1 MTARPY
7 HFAAIVG
14 GAIAG
19 SVAAEILADH
29 GIHVVVIE
37 QNQRPYGKIEDGLPR
52 WHLEQRNQEYS
63 RIDARLKKPG
73 VFFLPCTKLG
83 RDLDFQDLC
92 DNWGFSVVIL
102 ANGAWRDRELGIPGA
117 QEFIGKGLVYQNPFI
132 YWYNHKNEEGYT
144 GPSYQAPDEAL
155 VVGGGLASI
164 DVVKILQLENY
175 ERVLRARGVQTDV
188 YELEKKGVPT
198 VCKIHG
204 IVPEDL
210 GVKGCLLIYRRRG
223 QDMPLAQPPE
233 NATPDQIAKT
243 EAIRQKMLRLAQEK
257 YLFRVQDRRVPTGLL
272 VEDGRLVGLKVAE
285 TKVEGR
291 KAEPIPGSEYQLRAP
306 LVVSSIGSMPEK
318 ISGVVTKGEY
328 YDFSE
333 EGLPRYLESDR
344 VFGVGNVVTGKGN
357 IRSSLVNSQEV
368 TANLIA
374 SYIGIADEVSAS
386 ARFYA
391 GAESQ
396 AAAQA
401 QAVRDR
407 VRVTPG
413 LSDLEVAAIEQ
424 RIRSLQERVGYTGDY
439 ESWIANMT
447 PPVTTGQVKFAEESI
462 HQSSPSS
469 AALNCAACHGGMPQ
483 QDWPD

>member
-1 MTARPY
+1 MTDRPY
-7 HFAAIVG
+7 HFVAIVG

-19 SVAAEILADH
+19 SVAAEILAGH

-37 QNQRPYGKIEDGLPR
+37 QNERPYGKIEDGLPR
-52 WHLEQRNQEYS
+52 WHWEQREQEYS
-63 RIDARLKKPG
+63 RIDARLRKPG
-73 VFFLPCTKLG
+73 IFFLPRTRLG

-92 DNWGFSVVIL
+92 DNWGFSAVVL
-102 ANGAWRDRELGIPGA
+102 ANGAWRERELGIPGA
-117 QEFIGKGLVYQNPFI
+117 EAFIGKGLVYQNSFV
-132 YWYNHKNEEGYT
+132 YWYNHKNEVGYA
-144 GPSYQAPDEAL
+144 GPRYQAPDDAL
-155 VVGGGLASI
+155 VVGGGLASM

-175 ERVLRARGVQTDV
+175 ERALRARGVQTDL
-188 YELEKKGVPT
+188 YELEKKGIPA
-198 VCKIHG
+198 VCKMHD
-204 IVPEDL
+204 VAPEDL
-210 GVKGCLLIYRRRG
+210 SVKGCLLIYRRREL
-223 QDMPLAQPPE
+223 DMPLAQPPE
-233 NATPDQIAKT
+233 NATLDQITKT
-243 EAIRQKMLRLAQEK
+243 EAVRQKMLRLAQEK
-257 YLFRVQDRRVPTGLL
+257 YLFRIQDRRVPTGLL
-272 VEDGRLVGLKVAE
+272 VEDGWLVGLKVAE
-285 TKVEGR
+285 TMVESR

-306 LVVSSIGSMPEK
+306 LVISSMGSMPEK

-368 TANLIA
+368 TTNLIG
-374 SYIGIADEVSAS
+374 SYIGIADGVSVS

-401 QAVRDR
+401 RAVRDR

-447 PPVTTGQVKFAEESI
+447 PPVTTGQVNFAEESI

-469 AALNCAACHGGMPQ
+469 AALHCAACHGGMPPP
-483 QDWPD
+483 DWPH

>member
-1 MTARPY
+1 MTSRPQR
-7 HFAAIVG
+7 FAAIVG
-14 GAIAG
+14 GGIAG

-37 QNQRPYGKIEDGLPR
+37 QNKRPYGKIEDGLPR
-52 WHLEQRNQEYS
+52 WHVEQRKQEYS

-73 VFFLPCTKLG
+73 VFYLPCTKLG
-83 RDLDFQDLC
+83 RDLDFQDLS
-92 DNWGFSVVIL
+92 DNWGFSLVIL

-144 GPSYQAPDEAL
+144 GPRYEAPDEAL

-188 YELEKKGVPT
+188 YELEKKGIPA
-198 VCKIHG
+198 VCKMHSIE
-204 IVPEDL
+204 PDDL
-210 GVKGCLLIYRRRG
+210 DVKGCLLIYRRRL

-233 NATPDQIAKT
+233 NATPDQLAKT
-243 EAIRQKMLRLAQEK
+243 EAVRQKMLRLAQEK
-257 YLFRVQDRRVPTGLL
+257 YLFRIQNRRVPTGLL
-272 VEDGRLVGLKVAE
+272 VEDGRVVGLKVAE

-291 KAEPIPGSEYQLRAP
+291 KAEPIAGSEYVLRAP
-306 LVVSSIGSMPEK
+306 LVISSIGSVPEK
-318 ISGVVTKGEY
+318 IPGVVTKGEY
-328 YDFSE
+328 YDFSR
-333 EGLPRYLESDR
+333 EGLPQYLESDR

-357 IRSSLVNSQEV
+357 IHSSLVNSQEV
-368 TANLIA
+368 TTNLIE
-374 SYIGIADEVSAS
+374 SYIGVADDGSAS

-396 AAAQA
+396 AVAQA

-413 LSDLEVAAIEQ
+413 LSELEVSAIEQ

-439 ESWIANMT
+439 ESWIASVT
-447 PPVTTGQVKFAEESI
+447 PPITTGQVNFAGESI
-462 HQSSPSS
+462 HQSSPNSG
-469 AALNCAACHGGMPQ
+469 ALNRAARR
-483 QDWPD
+483 

>member
-1 MTARPY
+1 MTARPQ

-37 QNQRPYGKIEDGLPR
+37 QNKRPYGKIEDGLSR

-188 YELEKKGVPT
+188 YELEKKGIPT

-233 NATPDQIAKT
+233 NATPEQVAKT

-257 YLFRVQDRRVPTGLL
+257 YLFRVQDRTVTTGLL
-272 VEDGRLVGLKVAE
+272 VEDGWLVGLKVSE

-291 KAEPIPGSEYQLRAP
+291 KAEPVADSEYQLRAP
-306 LVVSSIGSMPEK
+306 LIVSSIGSVPEK
-318 ISGVVTKGEY
+318 IPGVVMNGEY
-328 YDFSE
+328 YGFNE
-333 EGLPRYLESDR
+333 ETLPRYVGTDH
-344 VFGVGNVVTGKGN
+344 VFGLGNVVTGRGN
-357 IRSSLVNSQEV
+357 IRASLAHSQLV
-368 TANLIA
+368 ATKLIEN
-374 SYIGIADEVSAS
+374 YIGVAEGTSAS
-386 ARFYA
+386 VRFYA
-391 GAESQ
+391 GAEAQ
-396 AAAQA
+396 GAAQA
-401 QAVRDR
+401 QAVRAR
-407 VRVTPG
+407 VQVMPG
-413 LSDLEVAAIEQ
+413 LSDLEIAAIEQ
-424 RIRSLQERVGYTGDY
+424 RIRVLQERVGYTGDY
-439 ESWIANMT
+439 DSWIASVT
-447 PPVTTGQVKFAEESI
+447 PAVTRGRVHLPTDLAQESTR
-462 HQSSPSS
+462 QGLPCS
-469 AALNCAACHGGMPQ
+469 AALDCAACH
-483 QDWPD
+483 